1 MLIIILTRINFCGL
15 LIFLE
20 EVLPLLEFRV
30 IDQQSNSKIKTTI
43 KYKLK
48 KMKINLFLKS
58 VLSLFPFLI
67 TLFFLELF
75 IFEQISFEL
84 YEKVWIFLF
93 ILMLLQAACLIYIVS
108 KRKIKTEK
116 KILLILLMISIVWFQ
131 LYYIWIIDDKII

>member
-1 MLIIILTRINFCGL
+1 
-15 LIFLE
+15 
-20 EVLPLLEFRV
+20 
-30 IDQQSNSKIKTTI
+30 
-43 KYKLK
+43 
-48 KMKINLFLKS
+48 
-58 VLSLFPFLI
+58 
-67 TLFFLELF
+67 LELF